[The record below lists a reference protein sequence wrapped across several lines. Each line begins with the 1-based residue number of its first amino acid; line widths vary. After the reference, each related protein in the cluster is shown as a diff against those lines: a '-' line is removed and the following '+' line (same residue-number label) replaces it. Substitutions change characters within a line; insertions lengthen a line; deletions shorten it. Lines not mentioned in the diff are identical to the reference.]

1 MSKSLRL
8 YKKLCPVG
16 SGSRVY
22 IWPSMLMEM
31 SLEQIKTFGRGV
43 HTHIPPCNLQEMS
56 VCDIRWCLHFRTRGH
71 SSWKVLW
78 RNWCWG
84 TVAAWET
91 YKWSC
96 WLLIQPVPQ
105 AKNRE
110 VANCGYLD
118 SLYCWV
124 QTSLPKAA
132 KEKMNIVKNPN
143 IPGHP
148 EKKIAGQGASNCFP
162 VISWYQCVQLSVML
176 PWSLAIYICQVLS
189 VVEPCS

>member
-8 YKKLCPVG
+8 CKKICPVG

-22 IWPSMLMEM
+22 IWPSLLMEM

-71 SSWKVLW
+71 RSWKVLW
-78 RNWCWG
+78 RNWYWG

-105 AKNRE
+105 ARNRE

-118 SLYCWV
+118 ALLLGTDQSAQSCQRKDEHRKESKHPW
-124 QTSLPKAA
+124 TSR
-132 KEKMNIVKNPN
+132 E
-143 IPGHP
+143 
-148 EKKIAGQGASNCFP
+148 KIAGQGASNCFP
-162 VISWYQCVQLSVML
+162 FISWYQCVQLSVVL